1 MELAGPGSGALPE
14 SGNLTL
20 CVRPERMILLLLGGK
35 GGGGGARV
43 VIFLFSLS
51 THFWGPKTGHFWAG
65 RHCPVFCPKIWVFG
79 EQERAKMC
87 VGARGAVGK
96 WISGHTFGSPDLGS
110 GWRNLWE
117 KGPGQTSL

>member
-51 THFWGPKTGHFWAG
+51 THFWGAKTGDFWPG
-65 RHCPVFCPKIWVFG
+65 RNCPVFARKFG
-79 EQERAKMC
+79 
-87 VGARGAVGK
+87 
-96 WISGHTFGSPDLGS
+96 FLGS
-110 GWRNLWE
+110 SILSNVCGN
-117 KGPGQTSL
+117 KGCRGKVDFW